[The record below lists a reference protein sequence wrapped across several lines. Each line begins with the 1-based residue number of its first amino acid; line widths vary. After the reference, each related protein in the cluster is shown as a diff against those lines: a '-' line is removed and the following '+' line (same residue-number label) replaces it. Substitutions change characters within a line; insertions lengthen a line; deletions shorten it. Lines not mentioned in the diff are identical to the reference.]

1 MVVRERLGSSGLQV
15 GTMFRQIIFAG
26 FVVFLPAGVQ
36 GQGHGRGMIPPISH
50 AAVRPGAAMQTP
62 HAATAQAIPGA
73 RAVGGGGAVG
83 PKAAVPVAPST
94 RRQVIA
100 PRRID
105 DQHIRLRSNCSSAP
119 GLGFD
124 AVHLAATCGS
134 GTMGLRGGGLQAPFF
149 FPFFDGGFFMP
160 RSPMAVEEGSAADT
174 PQPEA
179 TDAEA
184 AEAGRRYRA
193 SQPATAPVA
202 ETASSALPDNGD
214 FVFVRRD
221 GTVFFAVAYAWEKGA
236 LRYITSQGLRRT
248 VKQEALDLDATR
260 EFNEQRGLNF
270 RLPA

>member
-1 MVVRERLGSSGLQV
+1 MLPFDPGRRCKLRTRRLRRRYL
-15 GTMFRQIIFAG
+15 
-26 FVVFLPAGVQ
+26 
-36 GQGHGRGMIPPISH
+36 GRGP
-50 AAVRPGAAMQTP
+50 
-62 HAATAQAIPGA
+62 
-73 RAVGGGGAVG
+73 
-83 PKAAVPVAPST
+83 
-94 RRQVIA
+94 
-100 PRRID
+100 
-105 DQHIRLRSNCSSAP
+105 L
-119 GLGFD
+119 
-124 AVHLAATCGS
+124 
-134 GTMGLRGGGLQAPFF
+134 
-149 FPFFDGGFFMP
+149 
-160 RSPMAVEEGSAADT
+160 GSAADT

-202 ETASSALPDNGD
+202 ETASSALPDNEE